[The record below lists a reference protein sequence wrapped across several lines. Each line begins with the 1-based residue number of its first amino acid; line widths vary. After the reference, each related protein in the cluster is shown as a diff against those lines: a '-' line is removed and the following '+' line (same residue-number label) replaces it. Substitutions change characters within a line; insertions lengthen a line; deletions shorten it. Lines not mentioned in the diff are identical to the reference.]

1 MIFCVSGVIATINQ
15 LKINY
20 WSLIK
25 GRQTFLLTMTGLAGY
40 LCLPVRPTN
49 GVDVLGLVGSLI
61 LTISG
66 STTLNMLIDRDID
79 AKMSRTKQR
88 PLANGQIRTQPVRFL
103 GIAMLIVGLVW
114 STLLSPLYFTIILV
128 GAGVNILVYTLW
140 LKRRSPW
147 SILWGGIAGGMP
159 ILAGRVL
166 ASSRI
171 DMIAILLAL
180 VIICWIP
187 GHNLTLNMLYESD
200 YLNAEIPTV
209 LNVYGPKVTH
219 IIIDIS
225 SLLVAVLT
233 TVLAVYL
240 QFSLFL
246 LAWIVVVNF
255 GLVGL
260 SLFTWINHSK
270 EVKIILFKYI
280 SLYMLVFSAFLI
292 LSGIH

>member
-1 MIFCVSGVIATINQ
+1 
-15 LKINY
+15 
-20 WSLIK
+20 
-25 GRQTFLLTMTGLAGY
+25 
-40 LCLPVRPTN
+40 
-49 GVDVLGLVGSLI
+49 
-61 LTISG
+61 
-66 STTLNMLIDRDID
+66 
-79 AKMSRTKQR
+79 
-88 PLANGQIRTQPVRFL
+88 
-103 GIAMLIVGLVW
+103 
-114 STLLSPLYFTIILV
+114 
-128 GAGVNILVYTLW
+128 
-140 LKRRSPW
+140 
-147 SILWGGIAGGMP
+147 MP